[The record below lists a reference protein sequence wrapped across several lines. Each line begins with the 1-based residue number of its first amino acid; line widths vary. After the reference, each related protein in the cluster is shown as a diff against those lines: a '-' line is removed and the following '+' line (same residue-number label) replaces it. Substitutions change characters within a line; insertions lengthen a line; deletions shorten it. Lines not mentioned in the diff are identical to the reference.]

1 MCTYRTAGSRLVC
14 LCARF
19 RLLRALPRSLCE
31 CALMHCTSTAVHT
44 LNICSFHVTS
54 FSKKKKILTSVLNR
68 FHSLPL
74 ASRQLPTPSLLQE
87 GRGEEADWTLMRQD
101 QVEIVFLDNRNL
113 ILPDSPEK
121 RGQSACCGTC

>member
-1 MCTYRTAGSRLVC
+1 M
-14 LCARF
+14 
-19 RLLRALPRSLCE
+19 
-31 CALMHCTSTAVHT
+31 
-44 LNICSFHVTS
+44 
-54 FSKKKKILTSVLNR
+54 
-68 FHSLPL
+68 PL

-121 RGQSACCGTC
+121 QVKVLIAGRVNYTYCSFKIVKVTESLFGLCR